1 MTADSPPSLIELL
14 QGMVRIDSVNSA
26 LTGGGCAESALS
38 NYLEAIATGWGLTTK
53 RLPVPG
59 RADQLLVTHEAKAGR
74 PWLLFDSHMDTV
86 AVDGMTVEPFG
97 GELRDGKVYGRGA
110 CDTKGTGAAML
121 WALKQY
127 AANPESPNN
136 IALLFSIDE
145 EVGMLGVKSFLMN
158 DLEASEIEPTNIR
171 GVIVGEPT
179 ELHPVIAHNGL
190 FRWKVTTQGLAAHSS
205 VPHEGRSAI
214 RMMMKLIHA
223 LESDYIAKVD
233 AQHVLTGQAVCS
245 INMIRGGS
253 ATNIIPDTCVIDVD
267 RRVAPGEDFESVT
280 PAFMS
285 VLESAKARDDSIDY
299 SVEVLT
305 THPPLLP
312 DKSEALLAGI
322 KGVLKEQGLP
332 QLHLGA
338 PFATHGSYF
347 GQAGLPTVVLGP
359 GEIHKAHTKDEYIS
373 VEQLQRGAEVYLG
386 LMRADYA

>member
-1 MTADSPPSLIELL
+1 
-14 QGMVRIDSVNSA
+14 MVRIDSVNGA
-26 LTGGGCAESALS
+26 LAGGSNAEAELCD
-38 NYLEAIATGWGLTTK
+38 YLESVASGWGLSTK
-53 RLPVPG
+53 RLPVTG
-59 RADQLLVTHEAKAGR
+59 RSDQLLVTHQTEAAR

-86 AVDGMTVEPFG
+86 AVEGMTIDPFG
-97 GELRDGKVYGRGA
+97 GELSDGRIYGRGA

-127 AANPESPNN
+127 AADPEKQNN

-145 EVGMLGVKSFLMN
+145 EVGMHGVKSFLEN
-158 DLEASEIEPTNIR
+158 DLEASGLGSANIR

-214 RMMMKLIHA
+214 RMMVKLIDA
-223 LESDYIAKVD
+223 IETDYIANVT
-233 AQHVLTGQAVCS
+233 AEHVLTGQAACS

-267 RRVAPGEDFESVT
+267 RRVAPGEDFETVT
-280 PAFMS
+280 PNFMG
-285 VLESAKARDDSIDY
+285 VLESAKAQHHEVEY

-312 DKSEALLAGI
+312 DHGEHLLGVI
-322 KGVLKEQGLP
+322 KGVLADHGLP
-332 QLHLGA
+332 RLHLGA

-347 GQAGLPTVVLGP
+347 GRAGLPTVVLGP

-373 VEQLQRGAEVYLG
+373 IDQLERGAAVYLG
-386 LMRADYA
+386 LMRADLD